1 MTGIAAPRDE
11 TAASA
16 WMALYPREAWQK
28 AAFRFPLILWR
39 MGLGPLLG
47 RIFMLITH
55 TGRTSGL
62 PRRTVVEYH
71 RLENGRKVIP
81 CAFGERA
88 QWYRNIAADP
98 RVTIQTADGVE
109 RVTARRLKGDD
120 ELLAAYNVL
129 MRRNALMMRPYLES
143 VGVSPD
149 DPIDLLAKRDR
160 VILLTFDPTDEPTP
174 PPVEADLTWVWAVIG
189 AMLALVLLPG
199 LLRRRRS

>member
-1 MTGIAAPRDE
+1 MTEIAAHHEAPAE
-11 TAASA
+11 SS
-16 WMALYPREAWQK
+16 WMAMYPREAWQK
-28 AAFRFPLILWR
+28 AAFRFPILLWR

-71 RLENGRKVIP
+71 RLEDGRKVIP

-109 RVTARRLKGDD
+109 RVSARRLRGDD

-143 VGVSPD
+143 LGINPA
-149 DPIDLLAKRDR
+149 DPIELLEKRDR
-160 VILLTFDPTDEPTP
+160 VYLLTFDPTDEPTP
-174 PPVEADLTWVWAVIG
+174 PPVEADLTGAWAVIG
-189 AMLALVLLPG
+189 AALALILLPG
-199 LLRRRRS
+199 LLRRRR